1 MGLKIGCLHLR
12 LGKERQTGPRDFF
25 RLKKSVRRCDKGKG
39 RFHSFVRLVREAES
53 AHAQALDRLLV
64 DVGKMLNFP
73 RGLQGKLQ
81 QEYLEGCV
89 PHGKKG
95 YLD

>member
-1 MGLKIGCLHLR
+1 MGLKIGCLHLG

-39 RFHSFVRLVREAES
+39 RFHSFVRLVRGAES

-73 RGLQGKLQ
+73 RGLQGKLNKNIWKA
-81 QEYLEGCV
+81 V
-89 PHGKKG
+89 FPMGKK
-95 YLD
+95 DV